1 MPAMRESLCCSKCK
15 SKKLWRIEKF
25 RQFFQD
31 SPGGLPLP
39 IAISYR
45 DRGFFRSV
53 TATRT
58 FDMFMCARCGFS
70 ELWANEIG
78 ELRSNPEE
86 GVHFIDGGG
95 TDAPYR

>member
-1 MPAMRESLCCSKCK
+1 MSDNLTSTAFDAARGAPASIARSCRPMPA
-15 SKKLWRIEKF
+15 
-25 RQFFQD
+25 D
-31 SPGGLPLP
+31 GLPLP

-53 TATRT
+53 TATGT
-58 FDMFMCARCGFS
+58 FDMFVCASCGFT
-70 ELWANEIG
+70 ELWANEVG